1 MNRNKSEQSQIPFER
16 ASKATDIVGD
26 SILLRKLPS
35 RWLPYARLAR
45 LDRPIGTWLLLIP
58 CWQGLSLAI
67 AAKNSSFNWEFFYY
81 ALLFGAGAIVMRA
94 AGCTLN
100 DIADRHIDG
109 KIARTALRP
118 IPSGEIKIYQAL
130 IFMLSLLIVGAVILF
145 QFNTLTI
152 VVGLASVPF
161 AAIYP
166 FMKRFT
172 WWPQFFLGLAF
183 NWGTLVGWTAIVGEL
198 SWAPVI
204 LYLSGIMWTL
214 GYDTIYAHQD
224 KEDDALV
231 GVKSTAR
238 LFQDNSKIWLFFFY
252 SMTILG
258 TFLAGLL
265 AGLAPTFL
273 IALMPYGVHLIT
285 QVIQT
290 NLNNPL
296 CCLAT
301 FKSNRNA
308 GFLMLTGLM
317 LFTAIQS

>member
-1 MNRNKSEQSQIPFER
+1 MNGNKSDQSQIPFER

-67 AAKNSSFNWEFFYY
+67 AAKNSPFNWEFFYY

-118 IPSGEIKIYQAL
+118 IPSGEIKIYQAV
-130 IFMLSLLIVGAVILF
+130 IFMLSLLIIGAIILF
-145 QFNTLTI
+145 QFNTITI

-183 NWGTLVGWTAIVGEL
+183 NWGALVGWTAIVGEL

-238 LFQDNSKIWLFFFY
+238 LFQDNSKSWIFFFY

-258 TFLAGLL
+258 TFLSGLL
-265 AGLAPTFL
+265 AGLTPTFS
-273 IALMPYGVHLIT
+273 IALLPYGVHLIS
-285 QVIQT
+285 QVIRT

-296 CCLAT
+296 DCLAT
-301 FKSNRNA
+301 FKSNRDA
-308 GFLMLTGLM
+308 GFIMLTGLM

>member
-1 MNRNKSEQSQIPFER
+1 MNGNKSDQSQIPFER

-58 CWQGLSLAI
+58 CWQGLALAI
-67 AAKNSSFNWEFFYY
+67 AAKNSPFNWEFLYY

-130 IFMLSLLIVGAVILF
+130 IFMLGLLIIGAVILF
-145 QFNTLTI
+145 QFNTITI
-152 VVGLASVPF
+152 VVGLASLPF

-183 NWGTLVGWTAIVGEL
+183 NWGALVGWTAIVGEL
-198 SWAPVI
+198 SWAPII

-224 KEDDALV
+224 KDDDALV

-238 LFQDNSKIWLFFFY
+238 LFQDNSKSWIFFFY

-265 AGLAPTFL
+265 AGLAPTFS
-273 IALMPYGVHLIT
+273 IALLPYGVHLIS
-285 QVIQT
+285 QVIRT
-290 NLNNPL
+290 NLNNPVG
-296 CCLAT
+296 CLAT

-308 GFLMLTGLM
+308 GFIMLTGLM